1 MPTQPYNLLAVI
13 ILMLYWATLVTQFL
27 DFIWIQSPLCLQGY
41 KPVPYTISQEDA
53 TRSVWEMIADGQK
66 ARNQRAKYSSI

>member
-1 MPTQPYNLLAVI
+1 MVKNSTYI
-13 ILMLYWATLVTQFL
+13 R
-27 DFIWIQSPLCLQGY
+27 SPLCLQGY

-53 TRSVWEMIADGQK
+53 TRSVWEMIAIADGQK

>member
-1 MPTQPYNLLAVI
+1 MNNVCYFNSFRGSVVKNFTY
-13 ILMLYWATLVTQFL
+13 
-27 DFIWIQSPLCLQGY
+27 IQSPLCLQGY